1 MNTSA
6 HAGKN
11 HGHDGLHHKFCLDL
25 VARQLGDRGEA
36 ERRFPRAVRRPHVA
50 EDERERRAQEAEE
63 RRIRRAVWGNRHRE
77 RPPPRRAQAPM
88 CYVWYEDN
96 QGTVCFYLARGDF
109 DLLTPP
115 RLKLSVL
122 RPWAAAAP
130 INFQR
135 RVAERRLP
143 AVAWQRLFL
152 LRRGALGKPKR
163 TLRRRAVMP
172 DASG

>member
-11 HGHDGLHHKFCLDL
+11 HGHDGLHHKFWLDL

-96 QGTVCFYLARGDF
+96 QGTVSFYLARGDF

-122 RPWAAAAP
+122 RPWARSCTNKFSKKGCGAPSPRGGLAAAVL
-130 INFQR
+130 
-135 RVAERRLP
+135 VA
-143 AVAWQRLFL
+143 
-152 LRRGALGKPKR
+152 
-163 TLRRRAVMP
+163 TLRSWQAKA
-172 DASG
+172 DATEEGCDA

>member
-96 QGTVCFYLARGDF
+96 QGTVSFYLARGDF

-115 RLKLSVL
+115 
-122 RPWAAAAP
+122 AAEAKCTPTMGPQLHQKGQQAG
-130 INFQR
+130 
-135 RVAERRLP
+135 L
-143 AVAWQRLFL
+143 
-152 LRRGALGKPKR
+152 
-163 TLRRRAVMP
+163 
-172 DASG
+172 